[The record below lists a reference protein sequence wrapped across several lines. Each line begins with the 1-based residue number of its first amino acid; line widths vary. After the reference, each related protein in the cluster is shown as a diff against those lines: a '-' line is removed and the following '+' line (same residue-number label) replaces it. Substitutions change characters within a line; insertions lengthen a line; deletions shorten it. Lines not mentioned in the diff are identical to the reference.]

1 MNVRSVDHRA
11 QDAKG
16 ANVIRKI
23 AVFLPDLRPGGAERM
38 RLQMTREWLERGIA
52 VEFVLCE
59 AQGEL
64 LAQLPKGATVV
75 DLRAARVRSSLLPL
89 MRYLRHGRPGAL
101 VAAMWPLTV
110 IAPLAAR
117 LTCFGGTVV
126 VSEHEPL
133 GIAYAGQGD
142 LHRLGLRASMAL
154 GYRLADVRIGV
165 SSGVA
170 DDMAKLASMPRDKV
184 HVVHNPAASREGRTG
199 QSQLGPMA
207 DVQGLLILTVGT
219 LKRVKRHDMLLDAF
233 ARIAPATDAT
243 LCILGEGKDR
253 VELEAQVSRLGL
265 QGRVLLPGYA
275 SNPNPWYARASLFV
289 LSSDHEGFGNVI
301 VEALEHGIPVV
312 STDCPSGPRE
322 ILQGGKYGTL
332 VPVGDV
338 DALAQAMLDA
348 LQSTHDHAALQARAR
363 EFAVDKIA
371 NEYLGYL
378 LPAWRERTA
387 A

>member
-1 MNVRSVDHRA
+1 M
-11 QDAKG
+11 
-16 ANVIRKI
+16 IRKI

-38 RLQMTREWLERGIA
+38 RVQMAHEWLARG
-52 VEFVLCE
+52 VGVDFVLCQ

-64 LAQLPKGATVV
+64 LTQLPAGARVV
-75 DLRAARVRSSLLPL
+75 DLQATRVRSSMLPL
-89 MRYLRHGRPGAL
+89 LHYLRHERPEAL

-110 IAPLAAR
+110 VAPLAAK
-117 LTCFGGTVV
+117 LVSFGGAVV

-133 GIAYAGQGD
+133 AIAYAGQGG
-142 LHRLGLRASMAL
+142 LHRLSLRASMAL
-154 GYRLADVRIGV
+154 GYRLADARIGV

-170 DDMAKLASMPRDKV
+170 EDMAKLAWMPRGKV
-184 HVVHNPAASREGRTG
+184 CVVHNPAAGREGRKS
-199 QSQLGPMA
+199 QSRPGPLT
-207 DVQGLLILTVGT
+207 DVKGPLILTVGT
-219 LKRVKRHDMLLDAF
+219 LKRVKRHDVLLDAF

-243 LCILGEGKDR
+243 LCILGEGQNR

-275 SNPNPWYARASLFV
+275 SDPYPWYAHAGLFV

-301 VEALEHGIPVV
+301 VEALEHGVPVV

-322 ILQGGKYGTL
+322 ILQGGKHGTL

-338 DALAQAMLDA
+338 DALAQAMRDA

-363 EFAVDKIA
+363 DFAVDKIA
-371 NEYLGYL
+371 DEYLDHL
-378 LPAWRERTA
+378 LPGWREVPAQVEGQR
-387 A
+387 

>member
-1 MNVRSVDHRA
+1 MT
-11 QDAKG
+11 
-16 ANVIRKI
+16 RKI
-23 AVFLPDLRPGGAERM
+23 AVFLPDLRAGGAERM
-38 RLQMTREWLERGIA
+38 RVQMAREWLARGVA
-52 VEFVLCE
+52 VDFVLCE
-59 AQGEL
+59 PQGEL
-64 LAQLPKGATVV
+64 MAQLPTGATVV

-110 IAPLAAR
+110 VAPVAAR
-117 LTCFGGTVV
+117 LTCFDGTVV

-133 GIAYAGQGD
+133 GIAYSGRGD

-170 DDMAKLASMPRDKV
+170 DDMAKLASMPRDRV
-184 HVVHNPAASREGRTG
+184 RVVHNPAASRKGRTR
-199 QSQLGPMA
+199 QSRPGPLT
-207 DVQGLLILTVGT
+207 DVQSRLILTVGT
-219 LKRVKRHDMLLDAF
+219 LKRVKRHDVLLDAF

-243 LCILGEGKDR
+243 LCILGEGQDR
-253 VELEAQVSRLGL
+253 VELETQVSRLGL

-275 SNPNPWYARASLFV
+275 SDPNPWYAHADLFV

-301 VEALEHGIPVV
+301 VEAFEHGVPVV

-322 ILQGGKYGTL
+322 ILQDGKHGTL

-338 DALAQAMLDA
+338 DALARAMQGA

-363 EFAVDKIA
+363 DFAVDKIA
-371 NEYLGYL
+371 DEYLDHL
-378 LPAWRERTA
+378 LPGWRKRTA